1 MWLEEGLAMFFAKGL
16 KFMHSNLK
24 CFNFLCEWSSITDE
38 GSSAWLYARPTNSHF
53 AWYSI
58 TEIISSTHTHTQ
70 QQNRDIRSYGNWFV
84 SCSQGA
90 RYVWSRVKLLAARC
104 VSSESG
110 SFHLNSE
117 LLGMDRIHFIHL
129 KVSGL
134 GLTGLFHEVLI
145 WFASKHC
152 SLLSMETW
160 CELLKTIHNI
170 S

>member
-1 MWLEEGLAMFFAKGL
+1 M
-16 KFMHSNLK
+16 
-24 CFNFLCEWSSITDE
+24 
-38 GSSAWLYARPTNSHF
+38 
-53 AWYSI
+53 
-58 TEIISSTHTHTQ
+58 
-70 QQNRDIRSYGNWFV
+70 
-84 SCSQGA
+84 QGA

-152 SLLSMETW
+152 SLLSMET
-160 CELLKTIHNI
+160 
-170 S
+170 